1 MASFLVFLIPFISA
15 FVAYGI
21 TSNHYRAYV
30 LPIAAFGHLLAV
42 LSLMQ
47 SPAQISE
54 EARWFDLDPL
64 GQVILLSISVL
75 FFCCALYSPQY
86 LHLRIERSNRIFCS
100 CLLLLLGLMSLV
112 TFIQH
117 IGIIW
122 VVMEAT
128 TLSSGPLIFF
138 NRTSRS
144 IEAAWK
150 YLMICSVGIAL
161 ALLGTFFLAYSAIQL
176 DSANPLLF
184 PNLVKSAH
192 ILSNP
197 WLRAAFVTLLVGYGT
212 KMGIAPLHAW
222 KPEVY
227 GETSGIVGALLAGGL
242 TSCAFLV
249 LLRII
254 RIMYAAGDA
263 VWVNHILIV
272 MGLLSMAFAA
282 VFMSRQKDFKR
293 ILAYSSVE
301 HMGILI
307 LGVGFG
313 SAGLFGSL
321 FHVWNNALGKAV
333 LFLSSGNIHRYFGSK
348 STDAVRG
355 AIRHIPVSSSLFLVG
370 FLVITGSPPF
380 GPFVSEFTILQA
392 AFTVKHYWAGSLYL
406 LLMFAVFIGM
416 GTTVLSVVFGETTAP
431 LKDNKF
437 NDSLFAVGPIVLLL
451 LLLLVTGVCLPPFL
465 RAVLNNAVVFMEVSR

>member
-1 MASFLVFLIPFISA
+1 MAKFLVILIPFFAA
-15 FVAYGI
+15 FLAYGI
-21 TSNHYRAYV
+21 SSNRYRAYV
-30 LPIAAFGHLLAV
+30 VPMAALGHLAAV
-42 LSLMQ
+42 IFLMQ
-47 SPAQISE
+47 SPVQISE
-54 EARWFDLDPL
+54 EARWFELDPL
-64 GQVILLSISVL
+64 GQIILLSVSVL
-75 FFCCALYSPQY
+75 FFCCSLYTPQY
-86 LHLRIERSNRIFCS
+86 LHLRMERPNRIFCS
-100 CLLLLLGLMSLV
+100 CMLLLFALMSLV
-112 TFIQH
+112 PFIQH

-122 VVMEAT
+122 VIMEAT
-128 TLSSGPLIFF
+128 TLSSGPLIYF

-161 ALLGTFFLAYSAIQL
+161 ALLGTFFLAYSAIKL
-176 DSANPLLF
+176 DDSNPLLF
-184 PNLVKSAH
+184 PNLVKSAN
-192 ILSNP
+192 LLTQP
-197 WLRAAFVTLLVGYGT
+197 WLRAAFVILLVGYGT

-222 KPEVY
+222 KPDAY

-263 VWVNHILIV
+263 AWTNHILIV
-272 MGLLSMAFAA
+272 MGLLSMTFAA
-282 VFMSRQKDFKR
+282 VFMSRQKDYKR

-313 SAGLFGSL
+313 PAGLFGSL

-333 LFLSSGNIHRYFGSK
+333 LFLSSGNIHRFFGSK
-348 STDAVRG
+348 SAETVSG
-355 AIRHIPVSSSLFLVG
+355 AIRQIPVSASLFLLG
-370 FLVITGSPPF
+370 FIAITGSPPF

-392 AFTVKHYWAGSLYL
+392 AFTAKHYGAGALYL

-416 GTTVLSVVFGETTAP
+416 GTTVLSVVFGETVKP
-431 LKDNKF
+431 VNGNHYK
-437 NDSLFAVGPIVLLL
+437 DSLCSVGPIVLLL
-451 LLLLVTGVCLPPFL
+451 LLLLILGVYLPSSL
-465 RAVLNNAVVFMEVSR
+465 RAVLNNAVVFMEVAR